1 MNDETRTSAAGSST
15 PAAATRTPAAGTS
28 TPAAATRTPAAGSR
42 TPVVELKDVSRR
54 FGKNY
59 AVRNASLSIYPG
71 EVVGL
76 VGDNGAGKSTIVK
89 IISGYIA
96 PTSGSIEV
104 TGEPVKFTSP
114 RQAREAGIETVYQDL
129 AIVNEMSLWRNFF
142 LGQELFRHVLGVRVL
157 RVREMAKIC
166 DEHLAEIGLTSVRSS
181 RQNAATLSGG
191 ERQSLA
197 ISRAIH
203 FESRLLL
210 LDEPLAALSVRETRR
225 VLEAIE
231 AVKRKNLGVL
241 YIDHNMDRV
250 LPAADRIAIMH
261 RGSIS
266 RIVRKGDLSV
276 SELAEAVAS
285 SGTESHEEVEG
296 GDGGDETI

>member
-1 MNDETRTSAAGSST
+1 MNFKAGAESAVGFT
-15 PAAATRTPAAGTS
+15 
-28 TPAAATRTPAAGSR
+28 
-42 TPVVELKDVSRR
+42 TPVVELKGISCR
-54 FGKNY
+54 FGRNY
-59 AVRNASLSIYPG
+59 AVRNASLSIHPG

-76 VGDNGAGKSTIVK
+76 VGDNGAGKSTLVK
-89 IISGYIA
+89 IINGYMA
-96 PTSGSIEV
+96 PTSGSLEV
-104 TGEPVKFTSP
+104 MGKPVLFTSP

-142 LGQELFRHVLGVRVL
+142 LGQELFKRVLGIRFL
-157 RVREMAKIC
+157 RVREMAQIC
-166 DEHLAEIGLTSVRSS
+166 DQHLEEIGLTSVESS
-181 RQNAATLSGG
+181 HQTAATLSGG

-225 VLEAIE
+225 VLETIE
-231 AVKRKNLGVL
+231 AAKKKNLGVL

-250 LPAADRIAIMH
+250 LPAADRVAIMH

-266 RIVRKGDLSV
+266 RIVHKGDLSV
-276 SELAEAVAS
+276 SELTDAVAS
-285 SGTESHEEVEG
+285 SGTESHREN
-296 GDGGDETI
+296 DETR

>member
-1 MNDETRTSAAGSST
+1 MNRRKQGGAQEPPT
-15 PAAATRTPAAGTS
+15 PAPQPGGRATSSNRQPANA
-28 TPAAATRTPAAGSR
+28 
-42 TPVVELKDVSRR
+42 PVVELKDISCR

-59 AVRNASLSIYPG
+59 AVRDASLSIHPG

-104 TGEPVKFTSP
+104 MGKPVRFASP
-114 RQAREAGIETVYQDL
+114 RQARSSGIETVYQDL

-142 LGQELFRHVLGVRVL
+142 LGQELCRRVLGIRFL
-157 RVREMAKIC
+157 RTREMVKIC
-166 DEHLAEIGLTSVRSS
+166 NQHLSEIGLTSVKSS
-181 RQNAATLSGG
+181 RQTAATLSGG

-203 FESRLLL
+203 FESKLLL

-225 VLEAIE
+225 VLGAIE
-231 AVKRKNLGVL
+231 AVKKKNLGVL
-241 YIDHNMDRV
+241 YIDHNMEHV

-266 RIVRKGDLSV
+266 RIVHKGDLSV
-276 SELAEAVAS
+276 SELTDAVAE
-285 SGTESHEEVEG
+285 SGTEAHDAADEADEA
-296 GDGGDETI
+296 DNETI

>member
-1 MNDETRTSAAGSST
+1 MNDETST
-15 PAAATRTPAAGTS
+15 PVVGTRAPVVGTS
-28 TPAAATRTPAAGSR
+28 TPVVGTSTPVVGTGTPVVGTS

-96 PTSGSIEV
+96 PTSGSLEV
-104 TGEPVKFTSP
+104 MGEPVKFTSP

-142 LGQELFRHVLGVRVL
+142 LGQELSRHVLGIRFL
-157 RVREMAKIC
+157 RVREMAQIC
-166 DEHLAEIGLTSVRSS
+166 DQHLAEIGLTSVKSS

-266 RIVRKGDLSV
+266 RIVQKGDLSV
-276 SELAEAVAS
+276 SELADAVAS
-285 SGTESHEEVEG
+285 SGTERHEEDE
-296 GDGGDETI
+296 DEGDETI